1 MNALEL
7 KGVSKRFGDTQAL
20 DNIDLVVEQG
30 SLVVLLGPTGAGK
43 TTLQRV
49 VAGLEKPDAGQVLI
63 NGREMGTL
71 QPNQRDVSV
80 VFESLALYPNLSAF
94 ENMAHPLRIRGASE
108 SEIKQEVGKFAEI
121 LHVSHILDRKP
132 ASFSGGEKQRIAIGR
147 ALIKPSAIYLL
158 DEPLSSLDA
167 VLRTGLRSELK
178 RLLKESGHSFI
189 FATPDYTEALALG
202 DNVNVMLAGKIVQS
216 GSAVDLYTHPANSE
230 IATFVGNPPM
240 NLMSAKIKKTASGA
254 TAQVGSLTIDIK
266 TPLPDGADQT
276 GVVIG
281 IRPEDL
287 HVNCGDDAFTLI
299 SRITDQEPLG
309 NRATLL
315 LIAQDVPIAA
325 SVDASHNFEDVA
337 EVRLGIDPQYF
348 HYFSADGMRLT

>member
-7 KGVSKRFGDTQAL
+7 KGVSKRFGDMQAL
-20 DNIDLVVEQG
+20 DNVNLTVKRG

-63 NGREMGTL
+63 NGQDMVGR

-80 VFESLALYPNLSAF
+80 VFESLALYPNLTAF
-94 ENMAHPLRIRGASE
+94 ENMAHPMRIRGASE
-108 SEIKQEVGKFAEI
+108 DEIRREIGKLAEI

-167 VLRTGLRSELK
+167 VLRTNLRSELK

-202 DNVNVMLAGKIVQS
+202 DNVNVMLGGKIVQS
-216 GSAVDLYTHPANSE
+216 GTATDLYTHPGNTE
-230 IATFVGNPPM
+230 IASFVGNPPM
-240 NLMSAKIKKTASGA
+240 NLLRAQITKTASGG
-254 TAQVGSLTIDIK
+254 TAQIGNISIDIDG
-266 TPLPDGADQT
+266 PVPNGADQPDIL
-276 GVVIG
+276 VG
-281 IRPEDL
+281 IRPEHL
-287 HVNCGDDAFTLI
+287 HVNSGPDAFNTAA
-299 SRITDQEPLG
+299 RITDQEPLG
-309 NRATLL
+309 NRATIMLD
-315 LIAQDVPIAA
+315 ANGVPLTA
-325 SVDASHNFEDVA
+325 SVDANENFEDVT
-337 EVRLGIDPQYF
+337 EVQLGIDPQHF
-348 HYFSADGMRLT
+348 HYFDANGLRLT